1 VNAPRT
7 ALAAGLA
14 LVALGLDLGLLAPL
28 LTVSEVARQQT
39 QRVYYEP
46 DPDGGVGIMIDGQQ
60 GGYVTDVAVD
70 AQGRLEIPA
79 GRTIAVP
86 LAPGDTLTVR
96 TEAADLAPYVV
107 VATEVRRQPIHA
119 QAEVHDATVVQA
131 RDAALAPVAWDATRP
146 WAADRDWLRA
156 LAAHCRLAPP
166 GEATLRAEA
175 GGVAIRIGAC
185 SGFLPAA
192 PGASR
197 PLLLIATG
205 PHAALASRT
214 PGGWAQTTA
223 VQWPLVG
230 VALLRLALLVFALGA
245 GPTAMLA
252 ATLFAAGLWSQP
264 EAILTWF
271 ITLPC
276 VIAAA
281 VGRLIARRAPRRRG
295 LIWAGAVIVLVL
307 QLAAMVAAVAEFDV
321 GTFGKERITR
331 AGDDGC
337 AIVGYSTVRG
347 DALRW
352 GTDGLVERLNQ
363 SCDRCRNRTARFSR
377 EAQTL
382 RWVHEEV
389 CAPEFPAAAGGDV
402 VFVGGGND
410 DLFYR
415 PSRLSQLLGDFLTVV
430 RTTLRPISATEWAT
444 VFGHASERAVATI
457 DEQSADIRAIGACA
471 TARGRRL
478 HFVHDFLIWDLEG
491 GRTAPR
497 QQTFAARRA
506 AVQSAG
512 GEFIDLYAE
521 FGQRA
526 GVAWFNDFIHPSGLG
541 HQMIADLLC
550 ARLAPA
556 GG

>member
-1 VNAPRT
+1 VSAPRG
-7 ALAAGLA
+7 ALATGLA
-14 LVALGLDLGLLAPL
+14 LVALALDLGLLAPL
-28 LTVSEVARQQT
+28 LTVSEVALQQT
-39 QRVYYEP
+39 QRIYYEP
-46 DPDGGVGIMIDGQQ
+46 RPDGGLAIMTDDQQ
-60 GGYVTDVAVD
+60 GGYVTDIAVD

-79 GRTIAVP
+79 GRTIAVA
-86 LAPGDTLTVR
+86 LAPDDTVTVR
-96 TEAADLAPYVV
+96 TLATDLAPYLAL
-107 VATEVRRQPIHA
+107 ATAVGDGPRAEVRHA
-119 QAEVHDATVVQA
+119 TIVRAIDG
-131 RDAALAPVAWDATRP
+131 ALVPEAWDATRS
-146 WAADRDWLRA
+146 WSADRDWLRQ
-156 LAAHCRLAPP
+156 LAEHCRVDPP
-166 GEATLRAEA
+166 VEATVRAQN
-175 GGVAIRIGAC
+175 GGVAIRIGSCAGLVPLTHT
-185 SGFLPAA
+185 SANP
-192 PGASR
+192 

-205 PHAALASRT
+205 PHAAVAART
-214 PGGWAQTTA
+214 PAGWAQTTT

-230 VALLRLALLVFALGA
+230 VAVLRLGLLVFAIGS

-252 ATLFAAGLWSQP
+252 ATLCAAGLWSRP
-264 EAILTWF
+264 EAILTWL
-271 ITLPC
+271 ITLPFI
-276 VIAAA
+276 IAAA
-281 VGRLIARRAPRRRG
+281 VGRLIARRAPARRG
-295 LIWAGAVIVLVL
+295 LIWSGAAIVLAL
-307 QLAAMVAAVAEFDV
+307 QIAAIVTAVAVFDI
-321 GTFGKERITR
+321 GTFGKQRITH
-331 AGDDGC
+331 AGDDAC

-363 SCDRCRNRTARFSR
+363 ACARCRERTARFSR

-389 CAPEFPAAAGGDV
+389 CAAAFPSAAGGEV

-415 PSRLSQLLGDFLTVV
+415 PSRLSQLLGDFITVV
-430 RTTLRPISATEWAT
+430 RTSLRPISATEWAT

-457 DEQSADIRAIGACA
+457 DDQTADIRAIGLCA
-471 TARGRRL
+471 TARGRRF

-491 GRTAPR
+491 GRTPPR

-506 AVQSAG
+506 AVEAAG

-526 GVAWFNDFIHPSGLG
+526 GVAWFNDFIHPSGVG

-550 ARLAPA
+550 TRLARA